1 MDRLGVYLD
10 RFGIDLERLGTDLE
24 RLGTDSVDKESL
36 GLERVL
42 IHQPDF
48 GQVQV
53 LNWEAE
59 TFSVNEKHKI
69 TLKFSGLRRLTIY
82 VRPKFVNLGSITH
95 IIVIKILN
103 NGLYQ

>member
-10 RFGIDLERLGTDLE
+10 RLGIDLERLGTDL
-24 RLGTDSVDKESL
+24 VDKESL
-36 GLERVL
+36 GLERVR

-59 TFSVNEKHKI
+59 TFSVNEKNKI
-69 TLKFSGLRRLTIY
+69 TFNFEVLR
-82 VRPKFVNLGSITH
+82 G
-95 IIVIKILN
+95 
-103 NGLYQ
+103 